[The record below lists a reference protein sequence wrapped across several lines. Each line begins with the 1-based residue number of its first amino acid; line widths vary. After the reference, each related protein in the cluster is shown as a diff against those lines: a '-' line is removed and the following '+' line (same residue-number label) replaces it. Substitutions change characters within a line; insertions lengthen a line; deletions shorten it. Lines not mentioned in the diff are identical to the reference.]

1 MKIIKETIL
10 WDDITLK
17 YFDKGIEVKWV
28 PNKHNQWLKI
38 MANSQDNLLFK
49 INKIIKDDI
58 NYKNIIKGIK
68 NLILENLYVN
78 YKNISKGLTI
88 YLLNINSI
96 LKKIVWLY
104 LI

>member
-1 MKIIKETIL
+1 
-10 WDDITLK
+10 
-17 YFDKGIEVKWV
+17 
-28 PNKHNQWLKI
+28 
-38 MANSQDNLLFK
+38 MANSQDNPLFK

-88 YLLNINSI
+88 YLLNINNI
-96 LKKIVWLY
+96 LKKIV
-104 LI
+104 